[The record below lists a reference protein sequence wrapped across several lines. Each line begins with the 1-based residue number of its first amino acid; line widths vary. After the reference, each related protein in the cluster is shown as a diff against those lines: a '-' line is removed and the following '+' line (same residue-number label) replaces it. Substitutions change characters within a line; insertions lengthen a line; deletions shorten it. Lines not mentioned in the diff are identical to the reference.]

1 MYDWACHFQFFC
13 LWLSVA
19 RFVVKLNRIASKCKS
34 GLPSTFFRA
43 QSWEMRRYP
52 SVILFT
58 SVFIQYNFN
67 DYQKNFP
74 VQSAS
79 RNHLG
84 SFIDFGN
91 DSTSPTQL
99 RWNTVSYWRVHVLSM

>member
-1 MYDWACHFQFFC
+1 MYDWASHFQFFC
-13 LWLSVA
+13 LWLS
-19 RFVVKLNRIASKCKS
+19 KS
-34 GLPSTFFRA
+34 GLPNTFFFRT
-43 QSWEMRRYP
+43 QSWGMRRYP
-52 SVILFT
+52 SVMLFT
-58 SVFIQYNFN
+58 SVFIQYNFS

-99 RWNTVSYWRVHVLSM
+99 RWNTVSC